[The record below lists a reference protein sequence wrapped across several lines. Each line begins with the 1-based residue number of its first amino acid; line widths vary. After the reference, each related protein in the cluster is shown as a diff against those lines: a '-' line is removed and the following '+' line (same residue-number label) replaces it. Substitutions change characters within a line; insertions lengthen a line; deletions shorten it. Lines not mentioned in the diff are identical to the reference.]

1 MRNDRWGLCRCCR
14 HDSQRYTC
22 LAAIA
27 LVAAGCVGNGT
38 RADQPRGGPLT
49 SVSGPPAAEAA
60 NVDRGDFTVADN
72 MLDTW
77 NTIGKIL
84 VRLDGVE
91 YESRAQM
98 LGIYALRYR
107 GERFLIRTQA
117 VVIQDPT
124 AGIQT
129 RVSALD
135 LGGKVKSSA
144 ASVQLLRLLCERVPL
159 EIAKYR
165 QPIRIKAIPTRKGA
179 PAQRSRSGSLSVL
192 SSQSL
197 ASGGASLRVVITG
210 QALASSAFSA
220 I

>member
-1 MRNDRWGLCRCCR
+1 
-14 HDSQRYTC
+14 
-22 LAAIA
+22 
-27 LVAAGCVGNGT
+27 VAAGSGCVGNGT

-49 SVSGPPAAEAA
+49 SVSEPSAAEAA

-84 VRLDGVE
+84 VRMDGVQ

-129 RVSALD
+129 RVSAMELD
-135 LGGKVKSSA
+135 GKVKSSA
-144 ASVQLLRLLCERVPL
+144 ASVQLLRILRERVPL

-165 QPIRIKAIPTRKGA
+165 QPIRIKAIRIKAIPTRKGA

-197 ASGGASLRVVITG
+197 ASGGGSLRVVITG

>member
-1 MRNDRWGLCRCCR
+1 MRGAGGGLCWCSR
-14 HDSQRYTC
+14 HDSWRCAC
-22 LAAIA
+22 LVAIA

-38 RADQPRGGPLT
+38 KTSQSRGGPSASVPT
-49 SVSGPPAAEAA
+49 SATAEAA
-60 NVDRGDFTVADN
+60 NVDRGDFAVADN

-77 NTIGKIL
+77 NTIGQIL
-84 VRLDGVE
+84 MHLDGVE

-117 VVIQDPT
+117 MVIQDPT

-129 RVSALD
+129 RVSAMD
-135 LGGKVKSSA
+135 LHGKARSSA
-144 ASVQLLRLLCERVPL
+144 ASVQLLRLLRERVPL
-159 EIAKYR
+159 EIGKYR
-165 QPIRIKAIPTRKGA
+165 QPIRIKASPIRKRA
-179 PAQRSRSGSLSVL
+179 PAQRSSSGSLPVL

-197 ASGGASLRVVITG
+197 ASGGGSLRVVITG

-220 I
+220 T

>member
-1 MRNDRWGLCRCCR
+1 MRGAGGGLCWCSR
-14 HDSQRYTC
+14 HDSWRCAC
-22 LAAIA
+22 LVAIA
-27 LVAAGCVGNGT
+27 VVAAGCVGNGT
-38 RADQPRGGPLT
+38 KAGQSRGGPSVPVPT
-49 SVSGPPAAEAA
+49 SATAEAA
-60 NVDRGDFTVADN
+60 NVDRSDFAVADN

-77 NTIGKIL
+77 NTISQIL
-84 VRLDGVE
+84 VHLDGVE

-129 RVSALD
+129 RVSALELD
-135 LGGKVKSSA
+135 GKVKSSV
-144 ASVQLLRLLCERVPL
+144 ASLQLLRLLRERVPL

-165 QPIRIKAIPTRKGA
+165 QPIRIKAIPARKAA

-197 ASGGASLRVVITG
+197 ASGGASLRVVMTG
-210 QALASSAFSA
+210 QALASCFR
-220 I
+220 

>member
-1 MRNDRWGLCRCCR
+1 MRGAGGGLFWCSR
-14 HDSQRYTC
+14 HDSWRC
-22 LAAIA
+22 AS
-27 LVAAGCVGNGT
+27 LVAITLVTAGCVGIGT
-38 RADQPRGGPLT
+38 KTGQPQGGSSALVPT
-49 SVSGPPAAEAA
+49 SPTAEAA
-60 NVDRGDFTVADN
+60 NVGRGDFSVADN

-77 NTIGKIL
+77 YTIGKIL

-135 LGGKVKSSA
+135 LDGKVKSSI
-144 ASVQLLRLLCERVPL
+144 ASVQLLRLLRERVPL

-165 QPIRIKAIPTRKGA
+165 QPIRIKALPIKKGA
-179 PAQRSRSGSLSVL
+179 PAHRSKSGSLSVL

-210 QALASSAFSA
+210 HALASSAFSA
-220 I
+220 T